1 MDTLVIIIGINNTSI
16 IKQVPNHE
24 QKQNLLSL
32 PIIISS
38 HNVQLY
44 CFITNQSAGR
54 FMTPTLH
61 FIHRCTNWIH
71 ATKGLIWMSSVK
83 VSVTRSSKSP
93 CPYSKKRCNTRIS
106 QIDNSFLKKGQELAT
121 VHEQLRLT
129 PKVYCVSSTKT
140 HSKPCISTMKIE
152 ALAHKQ

>member
-32 PIIISS
+32 PINIYFS

-44 CFITNQSAGR
+44 CFITNQSVGW

-61 FIHRCTNWIH
+61 FIHCYTNWIH
-71 ATKGLIWMSSVK
+71 ATKGLIWLSSVK
-83 VSVTRSSKSP
+83 VSVTRSSKSS

-106 QIDNSFLKKGQELAT
+106 QIDNSFLKKWQELAT

-129 PKVYCVSSTKT
+129 PKVYCVSSTKPIRS
-140 HSKPCISTMKIE
+140 HVWVQWRSR
-152 ALAHKQ
+152 H